1 LFNFRFNSQLVKISE
16 ALGDRA
22 WQNKVVEFDR
32 SESNSV
38 ISVEYVLA
46 DPAFRPL
53 RAVDRAAA
61 LDVKAYL
68 PSAPPDNFLESL
80 QAVQAIFTSK
90 YPEGSLYI
98 NGKKITEDLTIELL
112 QQHEPQL
119 RFFTLAPGEQKII
132 NAGFKVGLSTDQPDK
147 IATMLVCPRS
157 GLACKNSITVI
168 NSPGIVDEHYPD
180 WVGIGLI
187 DHGRD
192 LHLFSHGA
200 RIAQVMFLEVCVAQE
215 RVVEALTTVGER
227 KGGFGHTGI

>member
-1 LFNFRFNSQLVKISE
+1 
-16 ALGDRA
+16 
-22 WQNKVVEFDR
+22 
-32 SESNSV
+32 V

-46 DPAFRPL
+46 DPEFRPL

-68 PSAPPDNFLESL
+68 PSAPPDDFWESIRSTQALFL
-80 QAVQAIFTSK
+80 SK

-98 NGKKITEDLTIELL
+98 NGKKITEALSIDLL
-112 QQHEPQL
+112 QQYELQL
-119 RFFTLAPGEQKII
+119 RFFSLAPGEQQIVS
-132 NAGFKVGLSTDQPDK
+132 AGFKVGLSTDDPDK

-180 WVGIGLI
+180 WVGIGLVN
-187 DHGRD
+187 HGKD

-200 RIAQVMFLEVCVAQE
+200 RIAQVMYLEVCVAQE

>member
-1 LFNFRFNSQLVKISE
+1 
-16 ALGDRA
+16 
-22 WQNKVVEFDR
+22 
-32 SESNSV
+32 V

-46 DPAFRPL
+46 DPEFRPQ

-68 PSAPPDNFLESL
+68 PDAPTIDLLDFVKTY
-80 QAVQAIFTSK
+80 QGK
-90 YPEGSLYI
+90 YPHIPIHI
-98 NGKKITEDLTIELL
+98 NGKKIEGDLTTELL
-112 QQHEPQL
+112 RQSEPQL
-119 RFFTLAPGEQKII
+119 RFFWLAPGEQKII
-132 NAGFKVGLSTDQPDK
+132 NAGFKVGLSTDDPDK

-168 NSPGIVDEHYPD
+168 NAPGIVDEHYPD
-180 WVGIGLI
+180 WVGIGLVN
-187 DHGRD
+187 HGRD

-227 KGGFGHTGI
+227 KGGFGHTGV

>member
-1 LFNFRFNSQLVKISE
+1 
-16 ALGDRA
+16 
-22 WQNKVVEFDR
+22 
-32 SESNSV
+32 V

-46 DPAFRPL
+46 DPEFRPQ

-68 PSAPPDNFLESL
+68 PAAPTDNFLESVRST
-80 QAVQAIFTSK
+80 QALFLAK
-90 YPEGSLYI
+90 HPEGSLYI
-98 NGKKITEDLTIELL
+98 NGKKIAEDLTVELL
-112 QQHEPQL
+112 QQHESQL
-119 RFFTLAPGEQKII
+119 RFFILTPGEQKIV
-132 NAGFKVGLSTDQPDK
+132 NAGFKVGLSTDDPNK

-168 NSPGIVDEHYPD
+168 NAPGIVDEHYPD
-180 WVGIGLI
+180 WVGIGLVN
-187 DHGRD
+187 HGSD

-215 RVVEALTTVGER
+215 QVVEALTTVGER